1 MIYCQHQSELMTR
14 AIAVCLALV
23 LLTTTM
29 TGCFSPDADEE
40 LIASDNLTIT
50 PDILAGANFQT
61 VEFSTSSSMSV
72 HVPYLVLDPD
82 SGYVVNGTTLNFDG
96 SGTASIEMLAP
107 SNTNST
113 YFLLGALGREEWPL
127 RATNQS
133 WHEWFHSSEFEQSPY
148 TFVEH
153 SVLRENDSAYTIGDG
168 ALHSTGLIDGRNV
181 FEWLELFADPDSGY
195 NQRWGPF
202 TLNDPT
208 YMRAANFMQSELQG
222 MGYDA
227 QVHRYWLSDLSYAV
241 NVCGYKEGTMFPD
254 EWLVLGAHLDI
265 AEPGSPPGGGA
276 NIGAHDNGAGVALV
290 LEAARGL
297 AQFDHRRTIVACFWS
312 NEENGY
318 DGVDRWIDNIPAGVT
333 LSNYLNADAV
343 GTNWPGYYTLVVDII
358 PETDNQI
365 NEQWPMVR
373 LAEWIGSNN
382 NDIAEALR
390 LGREIYN
397 TEGYASMKD
406 VDSSDQK
413 RLSISVHESQRGRSD
428 YERIAD
434 QLGVVS
440 MDFGSLTGGSDCY
453 HGPCDTL
460 ETMIDMM
467 ETDNG
472 TGVQNLVE
480 SFDLISWWL
489 FNLAMYLDEAPI
501 YNES

>member
-1 MIYCQHQSELMTR
+1 MTR
-14 AIAVCLALV
+14 VRAACLALV
-23 LLTTTM
+23 IIATSL
-29 TGCFSPDADEE
+29 TGCFSPEGDAE
-40 LIASDNLTIT
+40 LISTDDLTIS
-50 PDILAGANFQT
+50 PEVLIGAHFQT
-61 VEFSTSSSMSV
+61 VEVTTSSSMSV
-72 HVPYLVLDPD
+72 HVPYLVMDEE
-82 SGYVVNGTTLNFDG
+82 SGYIVNGTTLDFDG
-96 SGTASIEMLAP
+96 AGTASVEMLAP
-107 SNTNST
+107 SNLNST
-113 YFLLGALGREEWPL
+113 HFLLGELGRDTWPL

-133 WHEWFHSSEFEQSPY
+133 WTEWFSSSEFEQSPY
-148 TFVEH
+148 AYIEH
-153 SVLRENDSAYTIGDG
+153 PVARENDSAYTVEDG
-168 ALHSTGLIDGRNV
+168 ALHSTGIIDGLNV

-195 NQRWGPF
+195 NDRWGPF
-202 TLNDPT
+202 TLHDPV
-208 YMRAANFMQSELQG
+208 YMRAANFMQSELQV
-222 MGYDA
+222 MGYDT
-227 QVHRYWLSDLSYAV
+227 QIHRYWISDFSYAV
-241 NVCGYKEGTMFPD
+241 NVCGYKEGTTFPD

-265 AEPGSPPGGGA
+265 AEAGSPPGGGTH
-276 NIGAHDNGAGVALV
+276 IGAHDNGAGVALV

-297 AQFDHRRTIVACFWS
+297 AQFDHRRTIAVCFWS

-318 DGVDRWIDNIPAGVT
+318 DGVDRWIENIPSGVT

-373 LAEWIGSNN
+373 LAEWVGSNN

-460 ETMIDMM
+460 DTMVDMM
-467 ETDNG
+467 VTDNG

-489 FNLAMYLDEAPI
+489 FNLAMHLDETPI

>member
-1 MIYCQHQSELMTR
+1 MVR
-14 AIAVCLALV
+14 AFAVCLSLIIMSTCAS
-23 LLTTTM
+23 
-29 TGCFSPDADEE
+29 GCFSPDDDSI
-40 LIASDNLTIT
+40 LISTDKISISPEVL
-50 PDILAGANFQT
+50 LGAQFQT
-61 VEFSTSSSMSV
+61 VNFTTSSSMSI
-72 HVPYLVLDPD
+72 HVPYLVLDED
-82 SGYVVNGTTLNFDG
+82 SGYVVNGTTLDFAS
-96 SGTASIEMLAP
+96 SGTKSIEMLAP
-107 SNTNST
+107 SNLNMS
-113 YFLLGALGREEWPL
+113 YFLLGEYGREEWPM

-133 WHEWFHSSEFEQSPY
+133 WGEWFGSTDFEHTQY
-148 TFVEH
+148 TYIEH
-153 SVLRENDSAYTIGDG
+153 SVLRVNDSTYTIEEG
-168 ALHSTGLIDGRNV
+168 ARHSTGIIDGRNV
-181 FEWLELFADPDSGY
+181 FEWLEVFADPQTGY
-195 NQRWGPF
+195 NDRWGPF

-208 YMRAANFMQSELQG
+208 YMRAANFMQGELQG
-222 MGYDA
+222 MGYDS
-227 QVHRYWLSDLSYAV
+227 QVHRYWISDFSYAV
-241 NVCGYKEGTMFPD
+241 NVCGYKTGTMYPD

-265 AEPGSPPGGGA
+265 AESGSPPGGGTH
-276 NIGAHDNGAGVALV
+276 IGAHDNGAGVALV

-297 AQFDHRRTIVACFWS
+297 AQFDHRRTLVVCFWS

-318 DGVDRWIDNIPAGVT
+318 DGVDTWIDNIPSGVT

-343 GTNWPGYYTLVVDII
+343 GTNWPGFYTLVVDII

-373 LAEWIGSNN
+373 LAEWVGSNN

-406 VDSSDQK
+406 VDSSEQK
-413 RLSISVHESQRGRSD
+413 RQSISVHESQRGRSD

-453 HGPCDTL
+453 HAPCDTL
-460 ETMIDMM
+460 DTMIDMM
-467 ETDNG
+467 ITDNA

-489 FNLAMYLDEAPI
+489 FNLAMHLDETPI

>member
-1 MIYCQHQSELMTR
+1 MTDLFSPYVLKLPGSTQMIYCQHQSELMNR
-14 AIAVCLALV
+14 VIAVSLTLV

-29 TGCFSPDADEE
+29 TGCFSPEADEE
-40 LIASDNLTIT
+40 LIEAGDLMIT
-50 PDILAGANFQT
+50 PDILVGAQFQA
-61 VEFSTSSSMSV
+61 VEFSASSSMSV
-72 HVPYLVLDPD
+72 HVPYLVRDSD

-96 SGTASIEMLAP
+96 AGTASVEILAP

-113 YFLLGALGREEWPL
+113 YFLLGALDREEWPL

-153 SVLRENDSAYTIGDG
+153 PVVRENDSAYTVEDG

-222 MGYDA
+222 MGYDS
-227 QVHRYWLSDLSYAV
+227 QIHRYWISDFSYAV

-413 RLSISVHESQRGRSD
+413 RLSISVH
-428 YERIAD
+428 
-434 QLGVVS
+434 
-440 MDFGSLTGGSDCY
+440 
-453 HGPCDTL
+453 
-460 ETMIDMM
+460 
-467 ETDNG
+467 
-472 TGVQNLVE
+472 
-480 SFDLISWWL
+480 
-489 FNLAMYLDEAPI
+489 
-501 YNES
+501 

>member
-1 MIYCQHQSELMTR
+1 MTR
-14 AIAVCLALV
+14 AIAACLTLV
-23 LLTTTM
+23 LLSTSM
-29 TGCFSPDADEE
+29 SGCFSADTDEE
-40 LIASDNLTIT
+40 LIEPSNLTIS
-50 PDILAGANFQT
+50 PDTLLGAQFQT
-61 VEFSTSSSMSV
+61 VEFSASSAMSV

-82 SGYVVNGTTLNFDG
+82 SGYVVNGTTLKFAE
-96 SGTASIEMLAP
+96 SGTTSIEFLAP
-107 SNTNST
+107 SNANST

-133 WHEWFHSSEFEQSPY
+133 WHEWFHSGEFEQSPY

-153 SVLRENDSAYTIGDG
+153 SVLRENDSAYTIEDG

-227 QVHRYWLSDLSYAV
+227 QVHRYWISDFSYAV

-333 LSNYLNADAV
+333 LSN
-343 GTNWPGYYTLVVDII
+343 
-358 PETDNQI
+358 
-365 NEQWPMVR
+365 
-373 LAEWIGSNN
+373 
-382 NDIAEALR
+382 
-390 LGREIYN
+390 
-397 TEGYASMKD
+397 
-406 VDSSDQK
+406 
-413 RLSISVHESQRGRSD
+413 
-428 YERIAD
+428 
-434 QLGVVS
+434 
-440 MDFGSLTGGSDCY
+440 
-453 HGPCDTL
+453 
-460 ETMIDMM
+460 
-467 ETDNG
+467 
-472 TGVQNLVE
+472 
-480 SFDLISWWL
+480 
-489 FNLAMYLDEAPI
+489 
-501 YNES
+501 